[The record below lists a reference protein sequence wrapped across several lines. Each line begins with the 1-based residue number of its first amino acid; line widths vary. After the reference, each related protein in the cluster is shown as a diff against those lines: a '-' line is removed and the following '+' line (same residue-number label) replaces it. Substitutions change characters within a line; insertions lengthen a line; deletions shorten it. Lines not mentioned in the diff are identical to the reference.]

1 MSEIKIISPYDEKIS
16 SALVKENITDAV
28 IEKMKEEF
36 LPMKLK
42 DLSDREGY
50 LNISEARK
58 QVKNFRVSG
67 VKIFKKGREEANAES
82 KAWVAKEKEFV
93 DKIDP
98 IETHLEN
105 QEKSFEAEAERKKA
119 EEKRKKD
126 EQLFTRQLQLTKMGA
141 HLIDGSFV
149 LEDVSIEGG
158 LIREASVE
166 VYNESILPLFDEV
179 FQKNEK
185 IRIAQEEDDARRKEE
200 EEEERQRLILAQQ
213 ELERER
219 QAIRKQ
225 QQELEE
231 AKRIAQNQR
240 TAARVSQLQNI
251 GLVPN
256 IMGTYILNME
266 EVDIN
271 ISPRTIKEISDE
283 EWNLLIAT
291 AAPLIESAKIKAAQQ
306 RAIELEKI
314 KQKAIEDAKEEEN
327 ERLRLEEI
335 KKLEEIAAATDK
347 EKWKMFI
354 ESIKGISLHE
364 MKSSAY
370 RKKMAMAK
378 EKITEILSL

>member
-1 MSEIKIISPYDEKIS
+1 
-16 SALVKENITDAV
+16 
-28 IEKMKEEF
+28 
-36 LPMKLK
+36 
-42 DLSDREGY
+42 
-50 LNISEARK
+50 
-58 QVKNFRVSG
+58 
-67 VKIFKKGREEANAES
+67 
-82 KAWVAKEKEFV
+82 
-93 DKIDP
+93 
-98 IETHLEN
+98 
-105 QEKSFEAEAERKKA
+105 
-119 EEKRKKD
+119 
-126 EQLFTRQLQLTKMGA
+126 
-141 HLIDGSFV
+141 
-149 LEDVSIEGG
+149 
-158 LIREASVE
+158 
-166 VYNESILPLFDEV
+166 
-179 FQKNEK
+179 
-185 IRIAQEEDDARRKEE
+185 
-200 EEEERQRLILAQQ
+200 
-213 ELERER
+213 
-219 QAIRKQ
+219 
-225 QQELEE
+225 
-231 AKRIAQNQR
+231 
-240 TAARVSQLQNI
+240 
-251 GLVPN
+251 
-256 IMGTYILNME
+256 MGTYILNME